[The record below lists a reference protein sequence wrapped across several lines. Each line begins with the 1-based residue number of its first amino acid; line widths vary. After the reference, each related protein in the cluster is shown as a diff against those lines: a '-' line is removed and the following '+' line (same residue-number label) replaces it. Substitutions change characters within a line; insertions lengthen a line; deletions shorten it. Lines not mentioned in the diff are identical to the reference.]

1 MVSIVARNTK
11 RIILERGYK
20 QRAVAKMAVY
30 DEKTFSNMMTG
41 RKMITDSDIIAISN
55 ALMVSPN
62 ELFSTEDPK
71 RESLKLS

>member
-1 MVSIVARNTK
+1 
-11 RIILERGYK
+11 
-20 QRAVAKMAVY
+20 MAGY